1 MSRIGLREVAAFDP
15 EQTSCPAEG
24 VTRLLRSP
32 DERVVAGPASRNCT
46 VIASA
51 LDLIGNTPL
60 IALDRVHRG
69 PGRILAK
76 AEFMQPGGSVKDRA
90 ARAIVL
96 AAREDG
102 RLAPG
107 APVVEMTSGNM
118 GAGLAV
124 ACAALEH
131 PLVVTMSAGNSP
143 QRARMLEAL
152 GAEVVLVPQINGAPG
167 QVTGADVS
175 AAAVA
180 AQRIAA
186 ERGGYYVNQ
195 FHAPECMRT
204 HREATGPEIWEQ
216 SSGRVDAWVAAV
228 GTGATFLGVA
238 AALKERNPRVICA
251 AVEPEGCRPLAG
263 LPVTKHRHLI
273 QGTSYGSVPP
283 HWDGDL
289 MDLSIPVTDEEVE
302 RWRRALATQEGLHVG
317 YSAAA
322 NVAATVALLSSGRLP
337 ADTIAATVLCDTGLK
352 Y

>member
-1 MSRIGLREVAAFDP
+1 MPPTSPRPTFSAAKITP
-15 EQTSCPAEG
+15 
-24 VTRLLRSP
+24 
-32 DERVVAGPASRNCT
+32 
-46 VIASA
+46 SA

-60 IALDRVHRG
+60 LALDRVHPG
-69 PGRILAK
+69 PGRLLAK

-90 ARAIVL
+90 ARAIIL

-124 ACAALEH
+124 ACAALGH
-131 PLVVTMSAGNSP
+131 PLVVAMSSGNSP

-152 GAEVVLVPQINGAPG
+152 GAEVVLVPQVDGAPG
-167 QVTGADVS
+167 HVTGADVN
-175 AAAVA
+175 AAADA
-180 AQRIAA
+180 ARRIAA
-186 ERGGYYVNQ
+186 ERGGFYVDQ
-195 FHAPECMRT
+195 FHAPDGARAHAET
-204 HREATGPEIWEQ
+204 TGPEIWEQ

-238 AALKERNPRVICA
+238 AALRAHNPRVLCA
-251 AVEPEGCRPLAG
+251 AVEPEGCQPLAG
-263 LPVTKHRHLI
+263 LPVTKPRHLI

-283 HWDGDL
+283 HWSDGV
-289 MDLSIPVTDEEVE
+289 MDLSIPVTDREVD

-322 NVAATVALLSSGRLP
+322 NVAAAAALLRSGRL
-337 ADTIAATVLCDTGLK
+337 AAAATAVTVLCDTGLK

>member
-1 MSRIGLREVAAFDP
+1 LSLK
-15 EQTSCPAEG
+15 
-24 VTRLLRSP
+24 VTL
-32 DERVVAGPASRNCT
+32 
-46 VIASA
+46 SA
-51 LDLIGNTPL
+51 LDLIGRTPL
-60 IALDRVHRG
+60 IALDRIHNG
-69 PGRILAK
+69 PGRLLAK

-107 APVVEMTSGNM
+107 ASVVEMTSGNM

-124 ACAALEH
+124 ACAALGH

-152 GAEVVLVPQINGAPG
+152 GAEVVLVPQVNGAPG
-167 QVTGADVS
+167 QVTGADVN
-175 AAAVA
+175 AAADA
-180 AQRIAA
+180 AQRIAT
-186 ERGGYYVNQ
+186 ERCGYYVDQ
-195 FHAPECMRT
+195 FHASEGVQA
-204 HREATGPEIWEQ
+204 HRETTGPEIWEQ

-228 GTGATFLGVA
+228 GTGATFLGVS
-238 AALKERNPRVICA
+238 AALRERNPRVICA
-251 AVEPEGCRPLAG
+251 AVEPEGCQPLAG
-263 LPVTKHRHLI
+263 LLITRHRHLI

-283 HWDGDL
+283 HWIGSQ

-302 RWRRALATQEGLHVG
+302 RWRRLLATKEGLHVG

-322 NVAATVALLSSGRLP
+322 NVCATVALLSSGRLA
-337 ADTIAATVLCDTGLK
+337 ADANAVTVLCDTGMK

>member
-1 MSRIGLREVAAFDP
+1 MLPPVS
-15 EQTSCPAEG
+15 T
-24 VTRLLRSP
+24 
-32 DERVVAGPASRNCT
+32 
-46 VIASA
+46 SA
-51 LDLIGNTPL
+51 LDLIGRTPL
-60 IALDRVHRG
+60 IALDRVHPG

-76 AEFMQPGGSVKDRA
+76 AEFMQPGGSIKDRA

-96 AAREDG
+96 AARKDG

-124 ACAALEH
+124 VCAALGH

-152 GAEVVLVPQINGAPG
+152 GAEVVLVPQIDGAPG
-167 QVTGADVS
+167 QVTGADV
-175 AAAVA
+175 AAAADA
-180 AQRIAA
+180 ARQIAA
-186 ERGGYYVNQ
+186 ERGGYYVDQ
-195 FHAPECMRT
+195 FHAAEGVQA
-204 HREATGPEIWEQ
+204 HRDTTAPEIWEQ
-216 SSGRVDAWVAAV
+216 CGGRLHAWVAAV

-238 AALKERNPRVICA
+238 AALRERHPGLICV

-263 LPVTKHRHLI
+263 LPVTKPRHLV

-283 HWDGDL
+283 HWDGSL
-289 MDLSIPVTDEEVE
+289 MDLSLPVTDEEVGH
-302 RWRRALATQEGLHVG
+302 WRRLLATREGLHVG

-322 NVAATVALLSSGRLP
+322 NVCAAASLLASGRLP
-337 ADTIAATVLCDTGLK
+337 ADGTVATVLCDTGLK